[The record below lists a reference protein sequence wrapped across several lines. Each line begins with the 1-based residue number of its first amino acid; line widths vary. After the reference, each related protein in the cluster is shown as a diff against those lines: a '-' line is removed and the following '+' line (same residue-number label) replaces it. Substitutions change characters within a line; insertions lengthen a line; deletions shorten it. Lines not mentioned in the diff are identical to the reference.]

1 MSLDYENNSQET
13 TLWDKL
19 MAANGQAAEVR
30 EQVPYQPVIY
40 AIPEEWRLAEKALL
54 EEAVK
59 FQPELYRLIRQRATR
74 QEFQQMQDQQL
85 RTIQAELLEQTSSI
99 RRTLQ
104 QDGSVR
110 EQFSSDL
117 SRMLSDSRGDMRQF
131 MERLESKL
139 KKIII
144 GTAVSSVTLSVLVCM
159 ALQHWV
165 G

>member
-1 MSLDYENNSQET
+1 MSLDYENNSQGT
-13 TLWDKL
+13 TFLDSL
-19 MAANGQAAEVR
+19 IEANGQAMEVR

-40 AIPEEWRLAEKALL
+40 AIPEEWRLAEKEML
-54 EEAVK
+54 EQAVK

-85 RTIQAELLEQTSSI
+85 RTIQTELREQTKSI
-99 RRTLQ
+99 RSTLQ

-110 EQFSSDL
+110 EQFSSEL

-144 GTAVSSVTLSVLVCM
+144 GTAVSSVALSVLVCM

>member
-1 MSLDYENNSQET
+1 MSLDYENNSQGT
-13 TLWDKL
+13 TFLDSL
-19 MAANGQAAEVR
+19 IEANGQAMEIR

-40 AIPEEWRLAEKALL
+40 AIPEEWRLAEKEML
-54 EEAVK
+54 EQAVK

-85 RTIQAELLEQTSSI
+85 CTIQTELREQTKSI
-99 RRTLQ
+99 RSTLQ
-104 QDGSVR
+104 QDGSAR
-110 EQFSSDL
+110 EQFSSEL

-131 MERLESKL
+131 MERLESKI